1 MKRGLAEAEEFAY
14 LTYVGAVY
22 DGYVVQVALL
32 LLGLLRQ
39 NVTVVSVTSFDLTRS
54 GEHETLLCAGISLYF
69 WHFLCLFDELI
80 YTAVA

>member
-14 LTYVGAVY
+14 LAYVGAVY

-54 GEHETLLCAGISLYF
+54 GERETLLRAGISLYF

>member
-1 MKRGLAEAEEFAY
+1 MKRGLAEAEEFAN

-54 GEHETLLCAGISLYF
+54 GERETLLGAGISLYF